1 MSSNQSRYSF
11 VSLVRSTKWLVCRC
25 VNLYSMTYLA
35 SMTHV
40 GKGVSGKQLSSK
52 FGRRDD
58 PEYIM
63 ELGNTL
69 ASLCRNIPGG
79 VLIFFP
85 VSSTIRSLLDAACSE
100 IKLIPHNHT
109 EL

>member
-1 MSSNQSRYSF
+1 MS
-11 VSLVRSTKWLVCRC
+11 LIHGIT
-25 VNLYSMTYLA
+25 
-35 SMTHV
+35 

-58 PEYIM
+58 PEYIL

-69 ASLCRNIPGG
+69 ASMCRNIPGG

-85 VSSTIRSLLDAACSE
+85 VSVILRFIVLVFAVVISPGA
-100 IKLIPHNHT
+100 LIALT
-109 EL
+109 SRFIITSIILSML

>member
-1 MSSNQSRYSF
+1 MVTIRLTF
-11 VSLVRSTKWLVCRC
+11 VLLKKK
-25 VNLYSMTYLA
+25 
-35 SMTHV
+35 

-58 PEYIM
+58 PEYIQ

-79 VLIFFP
+79 VLVFFP
-85 VSSTIRSLLDAACSE
+85 VSVLCAA
-100 IKLIPHNHT
+100 IH
-109 EL
+109 